1 MYNIDS
7 IENEET
13 AFPDKYFKRRRVL
26 KWETNMQEQ
35 RQKRT

>member
-7 IENEET
+7 IGNEGT
-13 AFPDKYFKRRRVL
+13 AFPDKYFKRRKVL
-26 KWETNMQEQ
+26 KWETNMQEH